1 MSKDK
6 YNLQQHYG
14 FCNAAVEDAALND
27 AAWQG
32 FIAGLEACQRY
43 YEKEGK
49 HMNNFIQNASKFD
62 IITGRHA
69 DAGENSMLIQIVDFF
84 DTFPTPKYKFK
95 EVLQFKFDDVLDGP
109 TACTDLQAQ
118 EIANALQRAKEQHMN
133 VIVHCF
139 AGLCRS
145 GAVTE
150 VGIMLGFNPP
160 DCIRIPNST
169 VKNKMLKAL
178 GMKIDESTS
187 VFAQEFYNREFD

>member
-1 MSKDK
+1 
-6 YNLQQHYG
+6 
-14 FCNAAVEDAALND
+14 
-27 AAWQG
+27 
-32 FIAGLEACQRY
+32 
-43 YEKEGK
+43 
-49 HMNNFIQNASKFD
+49 MNNFIQNASRSD
-62 IITGRHA
+62 IITGHHA

-84 DTFPTPKYKFK
+84 DTFPTPKYNFK

-118 EIANALQRAKEQHMN
+118 ELANALQRAKEQHMN

-160 DCIRIPNST
+160 DCVRIPNSA
-169 VKNKMLKAL
+169 VKNKMLKVL
-178 GMKIDESTS
+178 GIKIDESTS

>member
-1 MSKDK
+1 
-6 YNLQQHYG
+6 
-14 FCNAAVEDAALND
+14 
-27 AAWQG
+27 
-32 FIAGLEACQRY
+32 
-43 YEKEGK
+43 
-49 HMNNFIQNASKFD
+49 MNNFIENVSRSY
-62 IITGRHA
+62 IITGHHA

-84 DTFPTPKYKFK
+84 DTFPTPKYNFK

>member
-1 MSKDK
+1 MLSTEVHRVRCGFNVQARGNAPLSICTVDVKR
-6 YNLQQHYG
+6 LTIQHRI
-14 FCNAAVEDAALND
+14 LN
-27 AAWQG
+27 
-32 FIAGLEACQRY
+32 R
-43 YEKEGK
+43 
-49 HMNNFIQNASKFD
+49 FD
-62 IITGRHA
+62 IINGHHA

-84 DTFPTPKYKFK
+84 DTFPTPKYNFK

-145 GAVTE
+145 GAVAE